1 MLPLLN
7 NMLYS
12 HNNKM
17 RRGAVEQLIRL
28 VELLRPDD
36 RGDYILKFILSLAH
50 EEDDAQA
57 RSAALNILHHLA
69 PHLNSEIVEVFIVP
83 EIKSLSIDEVD
94 DIRRNVASNLMNVCD
109 QVSKEV
115 FVRDISHLEEVV

>member
-57 RSAALNILHHLA
+57 
-69 PHLNSEIVEVFIVP
+69 
-83 EIKSLSIDEVD
+83 
-94 DIRRNVASNLMNVCD
+94 
-109 QVSKEV
+109 
-115 FVRDISHLEEVV
+115 